1 MKKEEKAIRNE
12 MDLQIEKQHVA
23 DVIKSIREEIL
34 NYINKRNKIT
44 ESLLNYRKKVV
55 EEYKDDEDKLIEY
68 FDHERFVEEE
78 TYKTIDKKIK
88 EMSILQTSPY
98 FGRVDFLDKEYNEED
113 KIYVGRF
120 GFTREEDY
128 EPVVVDWRAPIASLF
143 YAGKLGE
150 IEYVAPSGKVP
161 VDILNKRQ
169 YVIKHENLV
178 GMFDSTIDIKDE
190 ILQMVLSKNAEE
202 KLKDIIMTIQQEQD
216 EIIRKSREKTVV
228 VDGVAGSG
236 KTTIALHRV
245 AYLLYNYRKS
255 LQDKVMIFG
264 PNNVFMEYISMV
276 LPSLG
281 ETGVKQSTFSD
292 FACTLLDINELMDL
306 GTYMEKIISGNE
318 EFIKEV
324 KYKTSLEYKN
334 KLDSV
339 VEEMNRELFKVKDV
353 KLAGEIVLKEE
364 EIKELFYKYYKDM
377 PLFRRSKKIRR
388 IIFSKIRDVR
398 DEIVR
403 KINLEYK
410 KSIEKLNKDQLE
422 LEGSFLEL
430 KRKIKIRQC
439 IKEVIIVKKSLS
451 WLSTRDCMDI
461 YNDINENKEFT
472 IDDLAPMLYLKI
484 KLEGFKYQE
493 EVKHVVI
500 DEAQDYSYLQF
511 IVIKELLNPSSMT
524 VVGDANQRLIPVEG
538 EIPMGN
544 IGQFVQGLDVE
555 YFKLKKSY
563 RSTARIMQ
571 YANKYLGDTSIVPM
585 VREGRMIVEEEY
597 INKEE
602 MMELLISNIE
612 EIKSRE
618 CESIGIIC
626 KDLSGALKVY
636 DLLKDKIYIKLID
649 KEDSIYKG
657 GVVIIPSYY
666 AKGLEFDGVILVDEG
681 LKLKQMNKIKYV
693 MSTRALH
700 ELVVLK
706 EK

>member
-1 MKKEEKAIRNE
+1 MRNE
-12 MDLQIEKQHVA
+12 MDLQIEKQHLA
-23 DVIKSIREEIL
+23 DVIKSIKEEIL

-44 ESLLNYRKKVV
+44 ENLLNYRKKVV
-55 EEYKDDEDKLIEY
+55 EEYKDDEDKMIEY
-68 FDHERFVEEE
+68 FDHERFVQEE
-78 TYKTIDKKIK
+78 TYKNIDKKLK
-88 EMSILQTSPY
+88 EMSILQISPY
-98 FGRVDFLDKEYNEED
+98 FGRVDFLDKEYNEDD

-150 IEYVAPSGKVP
+150 TQYVAPSGKVP
-161 VDILNKRQ
+161 VDIINKRQ
-169 YVIKHENLV
+169 YVIKHEKLV

-202 KLKDIIMTIQQEQD
+202 KLKDIIMTIQKEQD
-216 EIIRKSREKTVV
+216 EIIRQSKEKTVV

-245 AYLLYNYRKS
+245 AYLLYNYRKY
-255 LQDKVMIFG
+255 LQDKVIIFG

-281 ETGVKQSTFSD
+281 ETGVKQSTFTD
-292 FACTLLDINELMDL
+292 FACILLDIDELMDL
-306 GTYMEKIISGNE
+306 GTYMEKIISGDK

-324 KYKTSLEYKN
+324 KYKTSLEYKTR
-334 KLDSV
+334 LDSL
-339 VEEMNRELFKVKDV
+339 VEEMNRELFKIRDV
-353 KLAGEIVLKEE
+353 KLAGQIVLKEE
-364 EIKELFYKYYKDM
+364 EIKELFCKYYKDM
-377 PLFRRSKKIRR
+377 PLFRRSRKIRR
-388 IIFSKIRDVR
+388 IIFSKIRDLR

-403 KINLEYK
+403 EINLEYK
-410 KSIEKLNKDQLE
+410 RAVEKLNKEQLE

-430 KRKIKIRQC
+430 KRKIKIREI
-439 IKEVIIVKKSLS
+439 IKEVIITKKALN
-451 WLSTRDCMDI
+451 WLNAKECMDI
-461 YNDINENKEFT
+461 YNEINENKKLT
-472 IDDLAPMLYLKI
+472 IDDLAPILYLKI
-484 KLEGFKYQE
+484 KLEGFKYE
-493 EVKHVVI
+493 KEVRHVVI

-511 IVIKELLNPSSMT
+511 VVIKELLNPSSMT
-524 VVGDANQRLIPVEG
+524 IVGDANQRLIPVEG

-544 IGQFVQGLDVE
+544 MGEFIEGLEVE

-585 VREGRMIVEEEY
+585 VREGRMVVEEEY
-597 INKEE
+597 INSEE
-602 MMELLISNIE
+602 MTELLISNIE
-612 EIKSRE
+612 EIKGRE
-618 CESIGIIC
+618 CESIAIIC
-626 KDLSGALKVY
+626 KNLPAALKVY
-636 DLLKDKIYIKLID
+636 NLLKDKIYVKLID

-657 GVVIIPSYY
+657 GLVIIPSYY
-666 AKGLEFDGVILVDEG
+666 AKGLEFDGIILVDEG
-681 LKLKQMNKIKYV
+681 LNHKQMNKIKYV